1 MRNLGYAMVAI
12 GVVWLLIAFNM
23 ETSVPTSGGGY
34 YGLPDR
40 VENIGLIAQRQNHLI
55 VASLITLIGVLL
67 AIFGGQIKL
76 APANTAAAPAIVS
89 DEPAIDR
96 DLTSDAYRLWLAE
109 RYQVQR
115 NELFDKFVF
124 DSKTYATLDDAL
136 AAAHAVELD
145 RAAAAEVKLT
155 ETEARYQE
163 NLARFTEEQKVVD
176 AKVDKLMYGF
186 MALIIVGVVVMLI
199 INFSH

>member
-1 MRNLGYAMVAI
+1 MRNLGYALIGV

-23 ETSVPTSGGGY
+23 DTSVSTSGGGY

-40 VENIGLIAQRQNHLI
+40 VVNLDLIARRQNHLL
-55 VASLITLIGVLL
+55 VASLVTLIGVLL
-67 AIFGGQIKL
+67 AVFGGQL
-76 APANTAAAPAIVS
+76 RVATENAAPAPAPVS
-89 DEPAIDR
+89 EEPAIER
-96 DLTSDAYRLWLAE
+96 DLTSATYRLWLAE
-109 RYQVQR
+109 RYRVQR

-124 DSKTYATLDDAL
+124 DSKTYPTLDDAL
-136 AAAHAVELD
+136 SAAHAVELD